1 MAGMRR
7 LLLERSRMRWV
18 AADGRR
24 RGTDYL
30 REDDMF
36 EFGAVMDLDSLFM
49 VVTGNPGWKFPDA
62 VWWAAA
68 AAAAAPGTEW
78 G

>member
-30 REDDMF
+30 REDITF
-36 EFGAVMDLDSLFM
+36 EFGAKKDIDS
-49 VVTGNPGWKFPDA
+49 
-62 VWWAAA
+62 
-68 AAAAAPGTEW
+68 
-78 G
+78 